1 MPYDIYLSD
10 FFQKLIKQLKKKY
23 PHAGDDL
30 KTGLGLLV
38 RQPDLGKS
46 IEGVEK
52 VRKIRLRNSDIQK
65 GKSGGYRLIYLEDG
79 QNILII
85 PLIMYSKLQRE
96 DVTVNELRI
105 LIARMLQEYPPLS

>member
-1 MPYDIYLSD
+1 MPYNIYIPD
-10 FFQKLIKQLKKKY
+10 FFKRLIKQLKKKY

-38 RQPDLGKS
+38 SQPDLGKS

-79 QNILII
+79 QNMLII
-85 PLIMYSKLQRE
+85 PLIMYSKSQRE

-105 LIARMLQEYPPLS
+105 LIAKMQQEFSRFS